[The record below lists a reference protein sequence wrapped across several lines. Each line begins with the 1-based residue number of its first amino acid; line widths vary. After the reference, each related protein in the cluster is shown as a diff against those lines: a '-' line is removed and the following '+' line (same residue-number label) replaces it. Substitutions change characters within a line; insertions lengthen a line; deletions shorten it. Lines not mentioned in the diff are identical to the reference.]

1 MTGTPVGRVLGTEDA
16 TPLEFWVA
24 LAEGQYLQLDDVVVC
39 ERAVPGREDPVQLS
53 GIVTQVRARHEGAR
67 FDSDV
72 FLIEDG
78 LLPAEAV
85 EAAQVLT
92 TRVEPEVFVPPAP
105 GSEVRRAFGK
115 ERDQA
120 LYFDRMEKLLPIG
133 IGRDGAPLYAN
144 LEFVDGTRGAHVNIS
159 GISGVATKTTYATFL
174 LYSLFNSGVL
184 GDEAT
189 NTHALIFNVKGEDLL
204 FLDHDNVRLDDV
216 QRDRYRSIGL
226 VPGAFKSVEVYA
238 PPRPGDPIAAPDVAT
253 RSQGVS
259 SFYWTI
265 ADFVEGDLLPF
276 VFADA
281 EDDRQQYT
289 MVVHNVAAALSR
301 NGERADDGAWRIV
314 GGAML
319 RTYRELVDF
328 VMTKVNDDVTRAEW
342 AGSATGLGTIN
353 AFIRRLLS
361 SQRALER
368 VVRADIP
375 ERPRHRI
382 ETDGAQVTVVDLH
395 NLPDRAKR
403 FVVGVTLRG
412 AFERKEQTGSAKPLL
427 FVVLDELNKYA
438 PRDGESPIKEI
449 LLDVAERG
457 RSMGIVLI
465 GAQQT
470 ASEVERRIIANSS
483 IRVVGRLDA
492 AEADATRVRLPARNP
507 PEAGDDREARHDVRD
522 ATGDPGAARRR
533 VPVPGVGDATVRAGP
548 REPGRDR
555 SGRPSGRPVR
565 RPARR
570 VVKILH
576 TSDWH
581 VGKTLRGESRLDEHR
596 AVLAEIAGIAA
607 AEAVDLVLVT
617 GDLFESAAPLPEA
630 QRVVWDALLAL
641 RAGGAQMVA
650 IGGNHDNQPAFDA
663 WSPLFAAAGITVL
676 GHAARPEH
684 GGVVELTTGD
694 GTPVVVV
701 LVPFVSQRFAVRAE
715 QLLELDAA
723 AASGLYTE
731 RMRLLIEALCRS
743 FRPDAVNLLALH
755 GFVRGG
761 KLGGGERNAHTIFE
775 YGIEAA
781 HFPVNANY
789 VALGHL
795 HRTQR
800 LAAPAPTWY
809 AGSPIQVDFGE
820 SDDTKGVLVVETAPG
835 VPARVEVH
843 PLSTPWQLRTIRGTL
858 AELEQRAKSVG
869 DAWLRVFVHEPV
881 RAGLADEVRALL
893 PRAVDVTL
901 EPAAET
907 DAAAPRRTRRG
918 RSRATSS
925 RSTSRDATS
934 TIRGCSRC
942 SSACTTKCS
951 RKQPADATAR
961 AAHRGFRRV
970 P

>member
-24 LAEGQYLQLDDVVVC
+24 LAESQYLQLDDVVVC
-39 ERAVPGREDPVQLS
+39 ERVVPGREEPIKLS
-53 GIVTQVRARHEGAR
+53 GVVTQVRARHEGAR

-78 LLPAEAV
+78 LLPAEPV

-133 IGRDGAPLYAN
+133 IGRDGAALYAN
-144 LEFVDGTRGAHVNIS
+144 LDFVDGTRGAHVNIS

-204 FLDHDNVRLDDV
+204 FLDHDNARLDEV

-253 RSQGVS
+253 RSQGVF

-276 VFADA
+276 AFADA

-289 MVVHNVAAALSR
+289 MVVHNVAAALHR
-301 NGERADDGAWRIV
+301 NGERADDGAWRIA
-314 GGAML
+314 GGAVL
-319 RTYRELVDF
+319 RTYRDLVDF
-328 VMTKVNDDVTRAEW
+328 IVAKVTDDVTRPEW

-353 AFIRRLLS
+353 AFVRRLLS
-361 SQRALER
+361 SQRSLER

-492 AEADATRVRLPARNP
+492 AEA
-507 PEAGDDREARHDVRD
+507 
-522 ATGDPGAARRR
+522 
-533 VPVPGVGDATVRAGP
+533 
-548 REPGRDR
+548 
-555 SGRPSGRPVR
+555 
-565 RPARR
+565 
-570 VVKILH
+570 
-576 TSDWH
+576 
-581 VGKTLRGESRLDEHR
+581 
-596 AVLAEIAGIAA
+596 
-607 AEAVDLVLVT
+607 
-617 GDLFESAAPLPEA
+617 
-630 QRVVWDALLAL
+630 
-641 RAGGAQMVA
+641 
-650 IGGNHDNQPAFDA
+650 
-663 WSPLFAAAGITVL
+663 
-676 GHAARPEH
+676 ARPEYGFLPATH
-684 GGVVELTTGD
+684 QKRATIAKP
-694 GTPVVVV
+694 GTMFVMQPEIPVP
-701 LVPFVSQRFAVRAE
+701 LVAEFPFPAWATRPSER
-715 QLLELDAA
+715 
-723 AASGLYTE
+723 SGE
-731 RMRLLIEALCRS
+731 
-743 FRPDAVNLLALH
+743 N
-755 GFVRGG
+755 
-761 KLGGGERNAHTIFE
+761 
-775 YGIEAA
+775 
-781 HFPVNANY
+781 
-789 VALGHL
+789 
-795 HRTQR
+795 
-800 LAAPAPTWY
+800 
-809 AGSPIQVDFGE
+809 
-820 SDDTKGVLVVETAPG
+820 
-835 VPARVEVH
+835 
-843 PLSTPWQLRTIRGTL
+843 
-858 AELEQRAKSVG
+858 
-869 DAWLRVFVHEPV
+869 
-881 RAGLADEVRALL
+881 
-893 PRAVDVTL
+893 
-901 EPAAET
+901 PAAT
-907 DAAAPRRTRRG
+907 GAAAPPVDPYAG
-918 RSRATSS
+918 LPGES
-925 RSTSRDATS
+925 
-934 TIRGCSRC
+934 
-942 SSACTTKCS
+942 
-951 RKQPADATAR
+951 
-961 AAHRGFRRV
+961 
-970 P
+970 